1 MKEQVK
7 PKLTT
12 EQREVKQQ
20 KEVNEIQLDVVA
32 VIDLSGES
40 ESVV

>member
-7 PKLTT
+7 PKLT
-12 EQREVKQQ
+12 EQKAVKEQ